1 MSTEPVTP
9 TDVDAS
15 PALLHAVGDPT
26 RWRILQHLATEE
38 LCTTH
43 LQELLE
49 AKQPVM
55 SHHLRVLRDAGLVL
69 TEPCG
74 RFTYYRLRPGA
85 LDHMASE
92 LAALAAATR
101 RAPERRS
108 C

>member
-1 MSTEPVTP
+1 MSTAVVRT

-15 PALLHAVGDPT
+15 PTLLHALGDPT
-26 RWRILQHLATEE
+26 RWRILQHLASEE

-43 LQELLE
+43 LQELLDT
-49 AKQPVM
+49 KQPVM

-85 LDHMASE
+85 LDDVAGDLAGLAS
-92 LAALAAATR
+92 AAHQ
-101 RAPERRS
+101 APERRS

>member
-1 MSTEPVTP
+1 MSTGLVRP

-15 PALLHAVGDPT
+15 PTLLHALGDPT
-26 RWRILQHLATEE
+26 RWRILQHLAAEE

-43 LQELLE
+43 LQDLLE
-49 AKQPVM
+49 TKQPVM

-85 LDHMASE
+85 LDDVATGLTRLAS
-92 LAALAAATR
+92 AAQGAPTR
-101 RAPERRS
+101 RP

>member
-1 MSTEPVTP
+1 MRT

-15 PALLHAVGDPT
+15 PTLLHALGDPT
-26 RWRILQHLATEE
+26 RWRILQHLATQE

-43 LQELLE
+43 LQELLDT
-49 AKQPVM
+49 KQPVM

-85 LDHMASE
+85 LDEVAGDLAS
-92 LAALAAATR
+92 LASAAH